1 MNGLDNAINMEL
13 EGKRYYEEQAANNK
27 ENELYTVF
35 MLLADSE
42 SKHAELLL
50 KRKKLEELS
59 LEEKSVVFEI
69 KSVFTGLVD
78 FNTSMLKSPSQLDA
92 YRLAVSQE
100 EKSIEL
106 YQDMLKNAAD
116 QKDKALFEFL
126 LKQEKEHLILF
137 EELVAMLIRPEE
149 WVEAAEFGVREEY

>member
-1 MNGLDNAINMEL
+1 MNNLDFAMNMEL

-27 ENELYTVF
+27 DNELYIVF

-50 KRKKLEELS
+50 KRIKLEELS
-59 LEEKSVVFEI
+59 LEAKSAVPEI
-69 KSVFTGLVD
+69 KSVFAGLAD
-78 FNTSMLKSPSQLDA
+78 FNTSMVKSPSQLDA

-106 YQDMLKNAAD
+106 YQDMLNAAAD
-116 QKDKALFEFL
+116 QKDKELFEFL
-126 LKQEKEHLILF
+126 LQQEKEHLILF
-137 EELVAMLIRPEE
+137 EELVTMLIRPEE